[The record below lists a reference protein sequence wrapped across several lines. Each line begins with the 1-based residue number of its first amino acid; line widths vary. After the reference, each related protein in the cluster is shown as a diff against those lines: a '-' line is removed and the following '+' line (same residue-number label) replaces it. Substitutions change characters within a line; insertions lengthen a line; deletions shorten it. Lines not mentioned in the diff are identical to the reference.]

1 MANLS
6 SSTRLIEHFLT
17 LWTFVSR
24 VGTTEPVKRIA
35 EATALC
41 LAALIFGCAT
51 THSETTGNDL
61 SQPLCQSKVGQFS
74 ALVLW
79 GPVWR
84 ANQKD
89 VPLREEAALR
99 GIEDFAKTCFG
110 TVTIRRL
117 EGGRLAE
124 TPTDEQIRV
133 QAANEVFL
141 PDSVLVVIVHEL
153 GPVIQILGPVAAFGG
168 GTEVVLELQTRDPAS
183 GKQIVK
189 LQTRWHNGGSFVI
202 KSTKTL
208 PQDMRSALQAALT
221 SAQSQ

>member
-1 MANLS
+1 MK
-6 SSTRLIEHFLT
+6 LT
-17 LWTFVSR
+17 A
-24 VGTTEPVKRIA
+24 I
-35 EATALC
+35 ATALC
-41 LAALIFGCAT
+41 LSTSLLGCAT
-51 THSETTGNDL
+51 THFETTGDAL
-61 SQPLCQSKVGQFS
+61 SQSLCQSKAGQFS

-99 GIEDFAKTCFG
+99 GIEDFAATCFG
-110 TVTIRRL
+110 TVSIRRL

-124 TPTDEQIRV
+124 TPTDEQVRAL
-133 QAANEVFL
+133 AANEVPL
-141 PDSVLVVIVHEL
+141 PDKVLVVIVREL

-168 GTEVVLELQTRDPAS
+168 GTEVLLELQIRDPRS
-183 GKQIVK
+183 GKPIVK
-189 LQTRWHNGGSFVI
+189 LQTNWHNGGSFVI

-208 PQDMRSALQAALT
+208 PQDMRSALQAALA